1 MEKDIY
7 LNDSLFHILLI
18 IILLVSIF
26 RVSRYM
32 NTGGETLRFYLW
44 LGLIYSIIS
53 YFIIIEIMD
62 EILKS

>member
-26 RVSRYM
+26 KVSRYM

-44 LGLIYSIIS
+44 LVLIYSIIS

>member
-1 MEKDIY
+1 
-7 LNDSLFHILLI
+7 
-18 IILLVSIF
+18 
-26 RVSRYM
+26 M